1 MCFLETQVT
10 KVVRDDH
17 CTPCDERSVECVF
30 GYSKKTGNK
39 LSSCEECTKKKRK
52 CFYDRE
58 PETVAR
64 GQDRAKSRANS
75 RVRSKTRTR
84 SPTASRP
91 TSRVRSKS
99 RTGSPIASR
108 PTSRVRSKSRTG
120 SPTASRPTSKA
131 ALSSPSQ
138 STWSIT
144 TQSPRVVPPDV
155 TLSSVPP
162 IPASAGAAI
171 NSMEGRLFMLE
182 EGFAKL
188 NTAIVKLCQEHEA
201 LRQKVLPQHPTLP
214 LQHGPFSP
222 PVQTPR
228 SGGPRPIPLATLPSA
243 DPYSSTIETPALQ
256 ADTAQASGVN
266 GDDDVVGVDFGAG
279 PTVPETPRYKTRSI
293 NAKKSA

>member
-144 TQSPRVVPPDV
+144 TQSPRVGMFVV
-155 TLSSVPP
+155 AYINLLLIITQSRLTLRSRPCHLSRPQRVRPS
-162 IPASAGAAI
+162 IPWRGGCSC
-171 NSMEGRLFMLE
+171 SR
-182 EGFAKL
+182 KD
-188 NTAIVKLCQEHEA
+188 
-201 LRQKVLPQHPTLP
+201 
-214 LQHGPFSP
+214 SP
-222 PVQTPR
+222 
-228 SGGPRPIPLATLPSA
+228 S
-243 DPYSSTIETPALQ
+243 
-256 ADTAQASGVN
+256 
-266 GDDDVVGVDFGAG
+266 
-279 PTVPETPRYKTRSI
+279 
-293 NAKKSA
+293 